1 MQKIFGIG
9 LSRTGSTSLHVAL
22 LLMRIPANHYPI
34 MLANISVNS
43 YTPDDF
49 SAHDAYTDIPV
60 SVHYKYLDR
69 LFPDAL
75 FILTI
80 REEDSWIESI
90 KNFYVNR
97 AGLHEGLLNVR
108 NQIRMA
114 TYGSISFEESQ
125 FRQAFREHYQSVIS
139 YFKDR
144 PGKLLILDLKVM
156 DSWKVLCGF
165 LNLSAPDLPFPH
177 IKNPH
182 LGWLSC
188 VTRNMITNDFENIKT
203 QLIYL
208 MNHNVNKLEKVYSK
222 L

>member
-9 LSRTGSTSLHVAL
+9 LSRTGSTSLHVDL
-22 LLMRIPANHYPI
+22 LLMGIPAVHCPI
-34 MLANISVNS
+34 MLARYKLVNS
-43 YTPDDF
+43 YTAADF
-49 SAHDAYTDIPV
+49 IEHDAYTDIPV

-80 REEDSWIESI
+80 REEDSWIGSI

-97 AGLHEGLLNVR
+97 GGLHEDLLTVR
-108 NQIRMA
+108 NEIRMA
-114 TYGSISFEESQ
+114 TYGSILFEESQ
-125 FRQAFREHYQSVIS
+125 FRQAYREHYKSVIS
-139 YFKDR
+139 YFQDR

-156 DSWKVLCGF
+156 DSWKVLSDF
-165 LNLSAPDLPFPH
+165 LNVSAPDLPFPH

-182 LGWLSC
+182 IGWLSS
-188 VTRNMITNDFENIKT
+188 VTRNKISNDFENIQT

-208 MNHNVNKLEKVYSK
+208 MNRNVNRLA
-222 L
+222 